1 MRKRKVLAW
10 IVVFVCLLL
19 PVRGLSADESQ
30 EEETEQEVDIDAEID
45 NILSEIDLSG
55 LSKIYNPENFGGSSL
70 DEALDQLAREG
81 FSEYTVEQV
90 LNGIL
95 DELFGHMEAFGS
107 AMMQIVVMLLIT
119 GILSRMR
126 SSFSNASVAQASFR
140 AGYIVVSSI
149 AATML
154 ASCIFQAGQALDT
167 LSLMVENITPVL
179 MALLTGLGGISTSS
193 VLSPA
198 LAALTGG
205 IFTVM
210 KTVIFPAVIVTAV
223 ITIASNISSSI
234 KLGRFTALIESGVKW
249 FLGIVMI
256 VFVGVIALK
265 GITGA
270 TLDGLSFK
278 TAKYTIDKVVP
289 VVGGMF
295 SDTLDT
301 LMACGLIVKNAVG
314 IVGLVTIGAAMLS
327 PIAMLT
333 VNTFLLKFAAAV
345 AEPFADDSYVTMLG
359 SMSNTVTLILVVLL
373 TATAMAFIS
382 VGILMGTMDMTM
394 AVR

>member
-1 MRKRKVLAW
+1 MRKIKVIVW
-10 IVVFVCLLL
+10 IVVFAFLMV
-19 PVRGLSADESQ
+19 PGRGFC
-30 EEETEQEVDIDAEID
+30 EEEQQAEREVDIDSEID

-55 LSKIYNPENFGGSSL
+55 LEKIYDPNAFGGDSL
-70 DEALDQLAREG
+70 EQAIDKLTKEG
-81 FSEYTVEQV
+81 FSEYTVEEV

-95 DELFGHMEAFGS
+95 DELFRNMNVMGGAV
-107 AMMQIVVMLLIT
+107 MQIVLMLLLT
-119 GILSRMR
+119 GILGRMQ
-126 SSFSNASVAQASFR
+126 SSFNGANVAQASFR
-140 AGYIVVSSI
+140 AGYMVVSSI
-149 AATML
+149 GAAML
-154 ASCIFQAGQALDT
+154 ATCIAQASQALDA
-167 LSLMVENITPVL
+167 LSVMVENITPIL
-179 MALLTGLGGISTSS
+179 MALLTGMGGLSASS

-205 IFTVM
+205 IFSVM

-234 KLGRFTALIESGVKW
+234 KLGRFTGLIESGVKW

-256 VFVGVIALK
+256 VFVGVIAMK

-270 TLDGLSFK
+270 SLDGLSFK
-278 TAKYTIDKVVP
+278 TAKFTIDKVVP
-289 VVGGMF
+289 VIGGMF

-301 LMACGLIVKNAVG
+301 IMACGLIVKNAVG
-314 IVGLVTIGAAMLS
+314 VVGLVTIASAMLS
-327 PIAMLT
+327 PIAMLA
-333 VNTFLLKFAAAV
+333 VSTFLFRFAAAV
-345 AEPFADDSYVTMLG
+345 AEPFADGSYVAMLG

-382 VGILMGTMDMTM
+382 IGILMGTMDMTM

>member
-1 MRKRKVLAW
+1 MQKKRGWIWLAL
-10 IVVFVCLLL
+10 FLCLLL
-19 PVRGLSADESQ
+19 PARSVCAEEAEAGQDVNI
-30 EEETEQEVDIDAEID
+30 EEEIG
-45 NILSEIDLSG
+45 NILADLDLSG
-55 LSKIYNPENFGGSSL
+55 LEEIYDPDTFGGSSL
-70 DEALDQLAREG
+70 EDALNQLATEG

-95 DELFGHMEAFGS
+95 DELFGQAGAFGG
-107 AMMQIVVMLLIT
+107 AVAQIVLMLLVT

-126 SSFSNASVAQASFR
+126 SSFQNANVAQASFR

-149 AATML
+149 GAAML
-154 ASCIFQAGQALDT
+154 ASCIVQASQALDS
-167 LSLMVENITPVL
+167 LSMMVENITPVL
-179 MALLTGLGGISTSS
+179 MALLTGIGGLSTSS

-205 IFTVM
+205 IFSAM
-210 KTVIFPAVIVTAV
+210 RSIIFPAVIVTAV

-256 VFVGVIALK
+256 VFVGVIAIK

-270 TLDGLSFK
+270 SLDGLSFK

-314 IVGLVTIGAAMLS
+314 IVGLVTIAAAMLS

-333 VNTFLLKFAAAV
+333 VNTFMLKFTAAI
-345 AEPFADDSYVTMLG
+345 AEPFADGSYVAMLG
-359 SMSNTVTLILVVLL
+359 SMSNTVTLLLVVLL

-382 VGILMGTMDMTM
+382 IGILMGTMDMTM